1 RVYGTGQPVRF
12 RPPGPADAAAGVRY
26 LVDVDHAPAA
36 VLVRDTTER
45 GGPVSRLEDG
55 RRRLRLRMRAGRMTA
70 SEGGG
75 AVFTARRSGPAGRRT
90 WEITAD
96 GVRLRLEV
104 RGGHPVPR
112 RTLVDGE
119 GVAWLVHVG
128 RARRRRVHPDA
139 RVPEALSPA
148 GAAFCVL
155 VVAELDA
162 RIRAA
167 RESPLTGGS
176 GGDGDSTWWDTG
188 STGSSDSSGG
198 DSGGGDA
205 GGSSGD

>member
-1 RVYGTGQPVRF
+1 APV
-12 RPPGPADAAAGVRY
+12 AA
-26 LVDVDHAPAA
+26 
-36 VLVRDTTER
+36 LVRDTTER

-55 RRRLRLRMRAGRMTA
+55 RRRLRLRMRAAVMTA
-70 SEGGG
+70 SDSSGP
-75 AVFTARRSGPAGRRT
+75 VFTARRSGPAGRRS
-90 WEITAD
+90 WEIAAD

-128 RARRRRVHPDA
+128 PARRRRGGGGRVHPHA
-139 RVPEALSPA
+139 RLPEALTPA

-162 RIRAA
+162 KIRAA
-167 RESPLTGGS
+167 RESPITGGS

-188 STGSSDSSGG
+188 SYDRGG
-198 DSGGGDA
+198 DTGGGDTGGGDA
-205 GGSSGD
+205 GGGSSGD